1 MAKTWSDSFGRNAQ
15 SADKGSRMKGVWLFG
30 LCAALA
36 VLVFGGAWLFAGNA
50 EKKAGKSASS
60 EQTGGSKGRKIAV
73 TGKKVVAS
81 ASEAV
86 GDAIKNASKPGKR
99 RKHSGGA
106 VADMFAH
113 LQGEDRV
120 NAEAVQAAL
129 DADDLAATLKAAKKS
144 LVSTNAEVRLNAV
157 EALGWFGV
165 EALPEL
171 TACMSDAD
179 EEVRNSAANQWELA
193 VQELERSDDQLRVS
207 MAAFGTLSDGDQ
219 LTSIGGIIGG
229 AAADLIDGEENEEVA
244 ANNRFEIV
252 QALAEII
259 ENGKPVNS
267 AAAKELYDDITCHE
281 WRGVEEAQRYLD
293 DPDNYELPEDRGE

>member
-1 MAKTWSDSFGRNAQ
+1 MAKTWSDSFGQ
-15 SADKGSRMKGVWLFG
+15 SGKSADKVSRSKGVWFFG

-36 VLVFGGAWLFAGNA
+36 VLVFGGIWLFAGNA
-50 EKKAGKSASS
+50 GKKAGESASS
-60 EQTGGSKGRKIAV
+60 ERTGGSKGRKIAIPE
-73 TGKKVVAS
+73 KRAVAS

-86 GDAIKNASKPGKR
+86 RNALEKASKPGKR

-179 EEVRNSAANQWELA
+179 EEVRDAAASQWELA

-207 MAAFGTLSDGDQ
+207 MAVFGTLSNGDQ

-229 AAADLIDGEENEEVA
+229 AAADLIDGAENDEIA
-244 ANNRFEIV
+244 ADNRFEII
-252 QALAEII
+252 QALAEVI

-267 AAAKELYDDITCHE
+267 AAAKELYNDVTCHE

-293 DPDNYELPEDRGE
+293 DPDNYEPPEDREK